1 MFIAARMFTTHNA
14 RNRFNAIVIA
24 NHNDRRIGLIGLAI
38 KSENLIAVFR
48 MTYNEIAFDF
58 FGIKHMQR
66 TTTIKCDVIRDIN
79 KRVDG
84 TQTNRFQTTLH
95 PFRARAIFYAAHKT
109 QREGGRQMFLIA
121 CKIQFHIDGAGALAF
136 DRR

>member
-1 MFIAARMFTTHNA
+1 MFPTHDT
-14 RNRFNAIVIA
+14 RNRFNAVVITD
-24 NHNDRRIGLIGLAI
+24 HNNRGVGLIGLAI
-38 KSENLIAVFR
+38 ERENLIAVFC
-48 MTYNEIAFDF
+48 MTHNEIAFDF

-66 TTTIKCDVIRDIN
+66 PTAIECDVICNIN
-79 KRVDG
+79 ERVDG

-109 QREGGRQMFLIA
+109 QREGGCQMFLIA